1 MDGRERYRNPKKL
14 KKKYANTNQTEPFQY
29 LTGPGMCIGQKGF
42 LCDVRRSRGQI
53 DLDISFMFVCMLVEV
68 RLMLPSAFHTEAQ
81 VSPLNPEL
89 ARSASLAN
97 WLFSVIFL

>member
-68 RLMLPSAFHTEAQ
+68 RLMLPSAFHTEA
-81 VSPLNPEL
+81 
-89 ARSASLAN
+89 RSLH
-97 WLFSVIFL
+97 